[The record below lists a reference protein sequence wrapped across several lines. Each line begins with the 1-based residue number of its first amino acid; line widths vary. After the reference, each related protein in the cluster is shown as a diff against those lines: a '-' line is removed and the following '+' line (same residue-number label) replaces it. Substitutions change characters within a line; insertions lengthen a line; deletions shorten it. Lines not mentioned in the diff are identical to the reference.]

1 MLGSSLAVNYHHTLV
16 VCYSSYVYDYLVR
29 VYNRFTYSTASKW
42 AGILTEYPPYVRPLT
57 LDRGELV
64 GRGGR
69 ALPQRQASPRWG
81 RPGPLMLGLM
91 VRCGPENRHT
101 LLAINRVAEVKIR
114 AWALTHLNQSQGSIF
129 ASSLRPFPSQ
139 SCATALAAWV
149 SARFI
154 ALPAHQKSSS

>member
-16 VCYSSYVYDYLVR
+16 VCYSSYVYNYLVR
-29 VYNRFTYSTASKW
+29 VYNRFTPPIYSTASKW

-57 LDRGELV
+57 LNRGGLV

-81 RPGPLMLGLM
+81 RPGPLMLRLM

-129 ASSLRPFPSQ
+129 APSLQSLSIPELGDSFGRVGVRAFP
-139 SCATALAAWV
+139 V
-149 SARFI
+149 H
-154 ALPAHQKSSS
+154 PKS